1 VLLNAGP
8 LSWFRTGLLLLA
20 VDAGGLVLCFNLAHR
35 ISITTWLGYKSWP
48 LFGISLI
55 TLVVLY
61 VTDSY
66 QSGERQGR
74 TDMILRTFFAVAL
87 SGLVVS
93 GLVYITEAWDS
104 NVLFLRGVLPVALVM
119 FAAWAIAWR
128 LAVRRWATARAGS
141 MRWLLLGD
149 SERAQRVWRDLAGLQ
164 DAGEWRVLLSDA
176 PVAGTLEG
184 AQTGSLEALPACA
197 GEPWSGIVVAAAG
210 SVPDQVVAQ
219 VMRMRLSGARVY
231 DLTDFYE
238 RFMQK
243 VPVLHLRDGWFALS
257 HGFDL
262 LHHNV
267 ELKIKRVLDVALALA
282 LLVPAAP
289 VMVLVALAVRLDRSG
304 GWWGP
309 ALYHQERTGRNGAT
323 FRIHKFRTMVQDA
336 ERAGARWAEKNDPRV
351 TRVGRFLRL
360 SRLDELPQLWNVIRG
375 EMSFIGPRPERPEMN
390 RRLEQAIPYYDLR
403 HLVKPGITG
412 WAQVMYPYGA
422 SVDDALE
429 KLQYDLYYIKNYSL
443 LLDIIII
450 LKTLRVILFGKGR

>member
-1 VLLNAGP
+1 MLLTSGP
-8 LSWFRTGLLLLA
+8 LSWFRLGLLLLA
-20 VDAGGLVLCFNLAHR
+20 ADVAGLLLCFNIAHR
-35 ISITTWLGYKSWP
+35 ISITTWLGYRSWP
-48 LFGISLI
+48 LFGIALV
-55 TLVVLY
+55 TLVLLY

-74 TDMILRTFFAVAL
+74 AAVVLRTFFAVAL
-87 SGLVVS
+87 SGLVIS

-104 NVLFLRGVLPVALVM
+104 NVLFLRGVLPGALLM
-119 FAAWAIAWR
+119 FALWAIAWR
-128 LAVRRWATARAGS
+128 LAVRRWAAGTAGN
-141 MRWLLLGD
+141 MRWLLIGD
-149 SERAQRVWRDLAGLQ
+149 SERALRIWRDLEGLQ
-164 DAGEWRVLLSDA
+164 DAGEWRVLQSDTG
-176 PVAGTLEG
+176 PVIALKG
-184 AQTGSLEALPACA
+184 AQTAGLDTLAECA
-197 GEPWSGIVVAAAG
+197 AEPWSGVVMAASG
-210 SVPDQVVAQ
+210 SMPDRVIAQ
-219 VMRMRLSGARVY
+219 IMHMRLSGARVY

-238 RFMQK
+238 RFLQK

-289 VMVLVALAVRLDRSG
+289 LMALVALAIRLDRSG

-336 ERAGARWAEKNDPRV
+336 ERAGAQWAEENDPRV
-351 TRVGRFLRL
+351 TVVGRFLRV
-360 SRLDELPQLWNVIRG
+360 SRFDELPQLWNVIRG
-375 EMSFIGPRPERPEMN
+375 EMSFIGPRPERPEIN
-390 RRLEQAIPYYDLR
+390 ARLEQAIPYYDLR

-429 KLQYDLYYIKNYSL
+429 KLQYDLYYIKNYTL